1 VSLRRKP
8 RSRRFVVCGDSPF
21 AFRLANE
28 LVSRFG
34 VEVTVVVRSTTDLPG
49 LRFAQLVG
57 VELMEAAQLDEA
69 TLLGAG
75 VAQAGALALVD
86 QDDVGN
92 IHAALRAYELN
103 PDLRLVIR
111 MFNMS
116 LGHRVRTL
124 FSDCTVLSDAA
135 MAAPSFVAAA
145 LGELAPTHVRLPG
158 RTLYVARRDDVAAR
172 RVVCGLAD
180 TVGDTIRLL
189 PADQDSANLVLAV
202 AEGAPEPLGEQRASR
217 AAATWRRI
225 RLLLGNNLVRVALV
239 LTVLIVVGYILLATI
254 GRMGFGT
261 ALYETL
267 LDSAG
272 DAVPDATLSPFRKV
286 VQVTLVLAGL
296 GLIPVVTAA
305 VVDGLV
311 RARLAD
317 PRPDAALLGDHVV
330 VVGLGNV
337 GTRVVS
343 QLHDLGIDVV
353 CIERN
358 ENARG
363 VPMARRL
370 GVPVV
375 FGDATRED
383 VLRGAGVATCRALL
397 LLTSTDVV
405 NLEAAL
411 QARTI
416 REDQRVVLRLFD
428 DDLAERMERSLGLT
442 ISRSVSRLAASAFAA
457 AMMERRVI
465 STMSI
470 GRSVLM
476 IAEVPVVA
484 DSPLACQPL
493 ASAIKHADARA
504 IALQRRGTGQWEWAP
519 VQTHM
524 LEPQDR
530 LIIVASR
537 AGLGRVLASSIARVV
552 KPDAS

>member
-1 VSLRRKP
+1 MS
-8 RSRRFVVCGDSPF
+8 
-21 AFRLANE
+21 E

-34 VEVTVVVRSTTDLPG
+34 VEVTVVVRSKTDADG
-49 LRFAQLVG
+49 QRFAQLTG
-57 VELMEAAQLDEA
+57 VELMEAAQLDEL
-69 TLLGAG
+69 TLRAAG
-75 VAQAGALALVD
+75 VAEAGALALVD
-86 QDDVGN
+86 QDDIGN

-103 PDLRLVIR
+103 PDLRMVVR

-158 RTLYVARRDDVAAR
+158 RTLYLARRTEVSPTQ
-172 RVVCGLAD
+172 VVCGLAD
-180 TVGDTIRLL
+180 TAGGRIRLL
-189 PADQDSANLVLAV
+189 PADQDSANLVLAF
-202 AEGAPEPLGEQRASR
+202 ADGAPELLDQHRASR
-217 AAATWRRI
+217 LAAVWRRI
-225 RLLLGNNLVRVALV
+225 RFLLTNNLVRVALV
-239 LTVLIVVGYILLATI
+239 LAVLIVTGYILLATI
-254 GRMGFGT
+254 GHMGLGT

-267 LDSAG
+267 LDAAG
-272 DAVPDATLSPFRKV
+272 NAVPDDTLNPFRKI
-286 VQVTLVLAGL
+286 VQVMLVLAGL
-296 GLIPVVTAA
+296 GLIPVATAA

-317 PRPDAALLGDHVV
+317 PRLDPAALGNHVV
-330 VVGLGNV
+330 VVGLGNL

-343 QLHDLGIDVV
+343 QLHDLGIELV

-363 VPMARRL
+363 VATARGL
-370 GVPVV
+370 GVPVL

-383 VLRGAGVATCRALL
+383 VLRSAGVATSRALL
-397 LLTSTDVV
+397 LLTSTDEV

-411 QARTI
+411 QARGV
-416 REDQRVVLRLFD
+416 REDLRVVLRLFD
-428 DDLAERMERSLGLT
+428 DDLAERMERNLGLT
-442 ISRSVSRLAASAFAA
+442 ISRSLSRVAASAFAA

-465 STMSI
+465 TTMSI

-476 IAEVPVVA
+476 IAEVPVLA
-484 DSPLACQPL
+484 DSPLACQPI
-493 ASAIKHADARA
+493 AVAIKHADARV
-504 IALQRRGTGQWEWAP
+504 IALQRRGSGQWEWAP
-519 VQTHM
+519 AQDYL

-537 AGLGRVLASSIARVV
+537 MYPVTIS
-552 KPDAS
+552 